1 MAKLIARGR
10 AGAQRQR
17 GAVAILVAFAI
28 LMLLAALGL
37 VIDLG
42 HLYVVK
48 TELQNA
54 ADACALAAVSE
65 ISPYDAANGGRAI
78 AAGIAVGTKNK
89 IDFQSNDVVIGAG
102 DVTFG
107 DTADGPFSSNY
118 LPTTRYVRC
127 IPEGP
132 TGRSVVMWIMQLWG
146 TQSSSVTASAT
157 AGMRLGVFPLAVCT
171 EHPEINQPANDT
183 YLGLTVGHWYGGRL
197 EPGKA
202 FTGSYDWIRV
212 SGVSGARALAD
223 LVAGYGDFSLPEEG
237 ALIDSEPGVDQTVA
251 RAWNTRFGL
260 YSAPYQDK
268 QLYRPDFTGYGY
280 TNYPSDVP
288 PECTWEPALN
298 PDGTPCAAVPPASPF
313 SCNAFRGIQV
323 PPKPSDWPEQNY
335 RIQQANFKPFAPCV
349 LARNIPG
356 NPLPLS
362 SDDHKPPPFGVG
374 LADRRLVV
382 NPIIKC
388 SDWAPNKRDILV
400 RGWACSLMLAPVPDS
415 DAVFFEFLGL
425 ARNSPCAAAGNPRL
439 VR

>member
-10 AGAQRQR
+10 AGAQWQR

-171 EHPEINQPANDT
+171 EHPEINQSAINQAAINQAANDI

-212 SGVSGARALAD
+212 SGLSGARALAD

-237 ALIDSEPGVDQTVA
+237 ALIDSEPGVDQSVA

-260 YSAPYQDK
+260 YAAPYQDK
-268 QLYRPDFTGYGY
+268 QSYRPDFTGWGY
-280 TNYPSDVP
+280 TGDPLAKCPRCDFATDPSA
-288 PECTWEPALN
+288 CW
-298 PDGTPCAAVPPASPF
+298 
-313 SCNAFRGIQV
+313 NAF
-323 PPKPSDWPEQNY
+323 DDY
-335 RIQQANFKPFAPCV
+335 RMKQRNFIPFDYCAIS
-349 LARNIPG
+349 RNLPG
-356 NPLPLS
+356 NPSPLS
-362 SDDHKPPPFGVG
+362 SDDHKPPPIGLG

-400 RGWACSLMLAPVPDS
+400 QGWACSLMLAPISDS
-415 DAVFFEFLGL
+415 DVVRFEFLGL